1 MCWFKIQH
9 WTLGLILCFHSRFQ
23 HLCKFTGTKESV
35 YVRKEFNSHRTCLGH
50 KHSRRFIVLGHKY
63 GRHDVMWKHNL
74 KSLLNSSSANLYTRA
89 QNDVRYITFSIT
101 WPASRQ
107 IYSNRKK
114 ILHSKKVQ
122 LPRDWFGTPTWRH
135 GGHIGV
141 PIQWNGGYWC
151 LCSKQI
157 LWELISFLM

>member
-1 MCWFKIQH
+1 M
-9 WTLGLILCFHSRFQ
+9 
-23 HLCKFTGTKESV
+23 
-35 YVRKEFNSHRTCLGH
+35 
-50 KHSRRFIVLGHKY
+50 
-63 GRHDVMWKHNL
+63 
-74 KSLLNSSSANLYTRA
+74 
-89 QNDVRYITFSIT
+89 RYITFSIT

-141 PIQWNGGYWC
+141 PIQWNGGYWR

-157 LWELISFLM
+157 LWELISFLMQTFFFVPPNLHKSWLKLKRSGLMFPRFMAQTFTVYWSWLASIKYSVQSACFNIRAYSNSLKPKDHKRILP